1 MRRVL
6 PKVSPVPFAICHETY
21 EGWALED
28 ALTHAARTGYEGV
41 ELAPYNL
48 APRITD
54 LTAADRQRIRDTARR
69 AGIRIAGLHWL
80 LAKTEGFHVTHPDPS
95 VRAATTSYLRA
106 MVDACADLEGRILVF
121 GSPKQRS
128 LLPGVSTAQAWE
140 FATEVFR
147 DVVKQAEDRGV
158 TVCFEPLA
166 PFETDFINTAA
177 DARRFA
183 EQFRSAAM
191 KILLDVKAMSSEAI
205 PVPDII
211 RQNAGAFAHFHAN
224 DVNLKGPGFGDV
236 DFRPIAAAL
245 REVEYTGWVS
255 VEVFRFDEGPEE
267 IARRSI
273 EYLRAT
279 FGS

>member
-1 MRRVL
+1 M
-6 PKVSPVPFAICHETY
+6 PFAICHETY

-28 ALTHAARTGYEGV
+28 ALTHAARTGYDAV

-48 APRITD
+48 AARITD
-54 LTAADRQRIRDTARR
+54 LTAADRQRIREIAQR
-69 AGIRIAGLHWL
+69 ADIRIAGLHWL
-80 LAKTEGFHVTHPDPS
+80 LAKTEGFHVTHPDAS
-95 VRAATTSYLRA
+95 VRAATSGYLRA
-106 MVDACADLEGRILVF
+106 MVDACADLGGSILVF

-128 LLPGVSTAQAWE
+128 LLPGISTAQAWE
-140 FATEVFR
+140 FATAVFR
-147 DVVKQAEDRGV
+147 EVVKQAEDRAV

-166 PFETDFINTAA
+166 PSETDFINTAA
-177 DARRFA
+177 EARKFA

-191 KILLDVKAMSSEAI
+191 KIILDVKAMSSEAI
-205 PVPDII
+205 PVPEII

-245 REVEYTGWVS
+245 REVKYPGWVS

-267 IARRSI
+267 IARRSL
-273 EYLRAT
+273 EYLRAS
-279 FGS
+279 FGV